1 MRLSEKPPLKSQRI
15 LLQFQLPIKLWLL
28 SADVSHAI
36 AKALNCDAT
45 ALTALAIINGKP
57 AEGYEVSLRQVD
69 NGRLT
74 GITARCLPPERESPW
89 LPRLRAVPSRLPMKP
104 R

>member
-45 ALTALAIINGKP
+45 ALTALAITNGKP

-69 NGRLT
+69 NGRLP
-74 GITARCLPPERESPW
+74 AS
-89 LPRLRAVPSRLPMKP
+89 LRVSFLRNGNLRGFPVYGLSLQGCR
-104 R
+104 